1 MRPTRRDDDAVV
13 DLVDVL
19 LTKGAM
25 IQADL
30 VITVADIPLVGV
42 QLRAA
47 LAGMETM
54 LEYGLLTEWDEKT
67 RERALRRQRRAQE
80 TRGARPSSGVRPA
93 PRTPNGGDEHDETG
107 RDYARPNNRSADE
120 STQ

>member
-13 DLVDVL
+13 DLLDVL
-19 LTKGAM
+19 LTEGVM

-30 VITVADIPLVGV
+30 IVTVADIPLLGV

-54 LEYGLLTEWDEKT
+54 HEYGLLTDWDEKT
-67 RERALRRQRRAQE
+67 RERARRREETLRGS
-80 TRGARPSSGVRPA
+80 RGARPNSS
-93 PRTPNGGDEHDETG
+93 
-107 RDYARPNNRSADE
+107 ARPTPTTPSGDDE
-120 STQ
+120 AG

>member
-13 DLVDVL
+13 DLLDVL
-19 LTKGAM
+19 LTEGVM

-30 VITVADIPLVGV
+30 IVTVADIPLLGV

-54 LEYGLLTEWDEKT
+54 LEYGLLSEWDEKT
-67 RERALRRQRRAQE
+67 RERARRREEQLRGS
-80 TRGARPSSGVRPA
+80 RGARPYSGVRP
-93 PRTPNGGDEHDETG
+93 TPETPTGDDGTG
-107 RDYARPNNRSADE
+107 
-120 STQ
+120 

>member
-13 DLVDVL
+13 DLLDVL
-19 LTKGAM
+19 LTEGVM

-30 VITVADIPLVGV
+30 IVTVADIPLLGV

-54 LEYGLLTEWDEKT
+54 LEYGLLSDWDEKT
-67 RERALRRQRRAQE
+67 RERARRREENLRGSRGERPFS
-80 TRGARPSSGVRPA
+80 GARPTPM
-93 PRTPNGGDEHDETG
+93 TPNGDDEIG
-107 RDYARPNNRSADE
+107 
-120 STQ
+120 